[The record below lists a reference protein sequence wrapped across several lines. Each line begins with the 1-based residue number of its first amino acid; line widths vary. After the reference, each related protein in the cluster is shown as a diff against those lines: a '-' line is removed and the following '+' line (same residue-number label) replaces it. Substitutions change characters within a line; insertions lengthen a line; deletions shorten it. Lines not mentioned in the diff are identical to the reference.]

1 MKRGLVVV
9 IGDSISIL
17 TENIARNYLHQFQRH
32 FPIQL
37 GDLAQFFV
45 LSLPG
50 PAQDGVR
57 LFPSIWDR
65 FVRLR
70 LACPQVRGKSKLRKC
85 GKIAGASIAVPF
97 GRSGSERRQGLG
109 LPVLLFPQTS
119 GIGHRARHGE
129 TSEASDAPPAR
140 DTKRA
145 ADSAAASAFSL
156 TIRRYSPGEQS
167 F

>member
-9 IGDSISIL
+9 IGDSISIVP
-17 TENIARNYLHQFQRH
+17 ENISRNFLYQFQRY
-32 FPIQL
+32 FSIRW
-37 GDLAQFFV
+37 GDLAQLFV

-50 PAQDGVR
+50 PARDGVR

-70 LACPQVRGKSKLRKC
+70 LPCLQVRGKSKLRKC
-85 GKIAGASIAVPF
+85 GKIAGASVAVPF
-97 GRSGSERRQGLG
+97 GRSGIERQQGFRCCFFRKRLA
-109 LPVLLFPQTS
+109 LATA
-119 GIGHRARHGE
+119 RACHGE
-129 TSEASDAPPAR
+129 TGEASDVLPAL
-140 DTKRA
+140 DTKRD
-145 ADSAAASAFSL
+145 ADRAAASDFSL